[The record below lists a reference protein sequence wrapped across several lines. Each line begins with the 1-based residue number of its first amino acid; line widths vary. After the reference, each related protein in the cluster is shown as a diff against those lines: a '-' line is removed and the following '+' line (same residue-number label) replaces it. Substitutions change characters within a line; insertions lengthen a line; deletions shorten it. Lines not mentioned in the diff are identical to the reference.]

1 MIPPRGLLALPASDF
16 RARLAPVNP
25 ALYGPA
31 VDNII
36 HPLRATQ
43 GLLFPY
49 SPQIQFNQSVDYT
62 SVETVHSNMDVQAY
76 RRTPSVEL
84 TVSGKFTVQ
93 SQVEG
98 RYALACI
105 HFLRTVSKMG
115 FGASPNPGLPPPML
129 QFSAYG
135 TYMFN
140 KLRVVLKSHSYAFE
154 ENMDTVSVSVDA
166 NQTVRLPAMFTIQMS
181 LVVQRTPED
190 MRTKFNLEEFR
201 TGKLMTSG
209 GWI

>member
-1 MIPPRGLLALPASDF
+1 MNDNGDF

-25 ALYGPA
+25 AVYGPA
-31 VDNII
+31 ADNII
-36 HPLRATQ
+36 NPLRDTA

-105 HFLRTVSKMG
+105 HFLRTVSKME

-154 ENMDTVSVSVDA
+154 ENMDTVSVSLGA